1 MFAQH
6 PHIFASIPIFKY
18 IMKIKCAKQPLI
30 NISMWNIEGLVNSK
44 LSDEHVLDIIA
55 KFQII
60 GLVETWLE
68 KGNDNISLPGYDL
81 IISNTRK
88 KSQKARRNSGGICIF
103 VKSSLSRGIKKLS
116 NNNPDITWIKL
127 DSTFLILKKIY
138 FWQWCMFHL
147 RVHLVLKLILKWCM
161 PN

>member
-1 MFAQH
+1 
-6 PHIFASIPIFKY
+6 
-18 IMKIKCAKQPLI
+18 MKIKCAEHPLI

-44 LSDEHVLDIIA
+44 LSVEHFLDIIA

-88 KSQKARRNSGGICIF
+88 ELEQIRVVYASLPKTPSPEALRN
-103 VKSSLSRGIKKLS
+103 
-116 NNNPDITWIKL
+116 
-127 DSTFLILKKIY
+127 
-138 FWQWCMFHL
+138 
-147 RVHLVLKLILKWCM
+147 
-161 PN
+161 

>member
-1 MFAQH
+1 
-6 PHIFASIPIFKY
+6 
-18 IMKIKCAKQPLI
+18 
-30 NISMWNIEGLVNSK
+30 MWNIEGLINSK

-88 KSQKARRNSGGICIF
+88 KSQKARRNEC
-103 VKSSLSRGIKKLS
+103 
-116 NNNPDITWIKL
+116 
-127 DSTFLILKKIY
+127 Y
-138 FWQWCMFHL
+138 
-147 RVHLVLKLILKWCM
+147 
-161 PN
+161 